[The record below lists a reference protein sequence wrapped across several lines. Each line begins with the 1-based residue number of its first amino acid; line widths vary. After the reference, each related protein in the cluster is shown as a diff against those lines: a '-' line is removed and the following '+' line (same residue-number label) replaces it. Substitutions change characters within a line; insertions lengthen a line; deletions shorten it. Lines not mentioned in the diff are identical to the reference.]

1 MARATDGGLSIEF
14 LGRTVDPDDPYRPV
28 ISSTVK
34 TTSRILVLAIRRR
47 DINSSLYC
55 RINVYTSDYNGRRW
69 NFVSSAVE
77 TDFLNGNLLALIQ
90 FTDGRF
96 LLTYGNRENRQV
108 RARFGIDDGE
118 TWDSN

>member
-14 LGRTVDPDDPYRPV
+14 LGRTVDPDYPYRPV

-34 TTSRILVLAIRRR
+34 TTSRMLVLAIRRR

-55 RINVYTSDYNGRRW
+55 RIDVYTSDYNGRRW

-108 RARFGIDDGE
+108 RALFGIDDGE